1 MSIYQLF
8 LMDIIYFAN
17 HQKQQLANFL
27 KEFFEIILI
36 IYFSNKLFEVYAGI
50 KHGDL
55 CLGKMNH

>member
-1 MSIYQLF
+1 
-8 LMDIIYFAN
+8 MDIIYFAN

-27 KEFFEIILI
+27 KEFFETILI